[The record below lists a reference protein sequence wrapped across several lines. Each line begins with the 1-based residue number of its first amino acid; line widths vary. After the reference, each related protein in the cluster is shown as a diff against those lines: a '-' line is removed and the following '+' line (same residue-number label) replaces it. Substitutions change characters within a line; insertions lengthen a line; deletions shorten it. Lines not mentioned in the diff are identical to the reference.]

1 MTKLIAVLVVS
12 MSLTACGPAATDQQ
26 LGIMQDSVAVLEQE
40 IVSNRK
46 DLVVVTDPVQRAKL
60 EAAINT
66 QLKQVRILKVA
77 LDKAENMAD
86 AKWTTG
92 EAVIGMIGTFFPP
105 ALLALPWIRT
115 LRRQRTAIF
124 DSIKAGG
131 GPKDPDAAKLSLF
144 KQPAARKAFVKW
156 KNGSGA

>member
-1 MTKLIAVLVVS
+1 MSLIAC
-12 MSLTACGPAATDQQ
+12 TATDQQ
-26 LGIMQDSVAVLEQE
+26 LGIMQDSIAVLEQE

-46 DLVVVTDPVQRAKL
+46 DLVVVTDPVQRAEL
-60 EAAINT
+60 EAAIDT
-66 QLKQVRILKVA
+66 QLKQVRIFKAA

-131 GPKDPDAAKLSLF
+131 GPKDPDAAKLSLL
-144 KQPAARKAFVKW
+144 KQPAARKAFLKW
-156 KNGSGA
+156 KNGSGAANAS